1 MNALRVAL
9 ADDEP
14 LARARL
20 GRLLREA
27 GCEVAAELPDGPS
40 LLAWLKEGH
49 DMDALFLD
57 IQMPGLSGLE
67 VMAELAD
74 TQDCP
79 PVVFVTAFSEHA
91 VRAFEAEAVDYILKP
106 ISAERLE
113 KTLARFR
120 QGSVRRRSA
129 GELKSLL
136 SGQPRFPVKAG
147 EGHVFLELKRTTH
160 FEVEEEVVYAHT
172 AAQGKPQR
180 FRTDWTSL
188 AEVEEAFPSAGLV
201 RIQRHLL
208 LRPEAV
214 LGLRPLDGG
223 RAAVRVAEGVD
234 LEVSRSVTPKLKEM
248 LGL

>member
-27 GCEVAAELPDGPS
+27 GCEVAAELQDGPA
-40 LLAWLKEGH
+40 LLAWLLEGH
-49 DMDALFLD
+49 DVDALFLD

-74 TQDCP
+74 AQDCP

-113 KTLARFR
+113 KTLTRFR
-120 QGSVRRRSA
+120 HVAPRRRSA
-129 GELKSLL
+129 GELKSILA
-136 SGQPRFPVKAG
+136 SQPRFPVKAG

-160 FEVEEEVVYAHT
+160 FEVEEEAVYAH
-172 AAQGKPQR
+172 APVQGKLQR
-180 FRTDWTSL
+180 YRTDWTSL
-188 AEVEEAFPSAGLV
+188 AEVEEAFPTAGLL

-223 RAAVRVAEGVD
+223 RAAVRVAEGAD
-234 LEVSRSVTPKLKEM
+234 LEVSRSVTPKLKEL